1 MFFFHRRDAEHA
13 EFTVFMFSVERTEN
27 IKTMLLKISQI
38 QGKPEKMVFK
48 RHKAIA
54 FPLLLLASRSV
65 MRGLSAAKEKPSL
78 SALSASL
85 R

>member
-54 FPLLLLASRSV
+54 FPLLSSQQQRKNH
-65 MRGLSAAKEKPSL
+65 LSPR
-78 SALSASL
+78 SL
-85 R
+85 RLCGEYSFLFPY